1 MSDKLKIVPDKKA
14 KPPNE
19 DTWSFR
25 LNLDINWDDL
35 IDQANILQKS
45 VKALGDGFEK
55 AAAVIEEKR
64 PGQVV
69 ELDEEKALRAYRA
82 MLEHY
87 RHLQKGA
94 EDALQSLVEGKKK
107 WG

>member
-1 MSDKLKIVPDKKA
+1 MQQYAFAIRGRSRKTLVLLISCKPLPDVRKVGVVDA
-14 KPPNE
+14 
-19 DTWSFR
+19 S
-25 LNLDINWDDL
+25 
-35 IDQANILQKS
+35 ILAYSMKS
-45 VKALGDGFEK
+45 LADGYEK

-69 ELDEEKALRAYRA
+69 GLDDEKTLRAYRA

-94 EDALQSLVEGKKK
+94 EDALKSLIEGKKK